1 MKLVPLNLGDRILVQ
16 DRTMTSPQEAEV
28 IAIYKR
34 TVRIRFLDG
43 QEKVIHRK
51 YVLEKMQDS
60 KEV

>member
-16 DRTMTSPQEAEV
+16 DRTMTSSQEAEV

-34 TVRIRFLDG
+34 KVRIRFLDG

-51 YVLEKMQDS
+51 YVLEKM
-60 KEV
+60 